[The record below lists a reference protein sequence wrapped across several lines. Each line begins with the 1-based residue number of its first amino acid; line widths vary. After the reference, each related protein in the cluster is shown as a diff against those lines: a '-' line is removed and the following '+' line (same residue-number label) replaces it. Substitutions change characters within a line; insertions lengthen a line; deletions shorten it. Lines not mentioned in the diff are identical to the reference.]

1 MFLVWIATNKH
12 QIEKIGEKT
21 HVFFPGSHQED
32 LEFLMKA
39 VS

>member
-12 QIEKIGEKT
+12 QIEKIGEQT
-21 HVFFPGSHQED
+21 HEQTPGSHQED
-32 LEFLMKA
+32 LKFLMKA